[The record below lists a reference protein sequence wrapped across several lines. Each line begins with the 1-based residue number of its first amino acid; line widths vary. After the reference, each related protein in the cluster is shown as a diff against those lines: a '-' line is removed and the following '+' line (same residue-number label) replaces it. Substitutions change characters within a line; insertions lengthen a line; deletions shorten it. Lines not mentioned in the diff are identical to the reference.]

1 MKGGDGMRIGFIGAG
16 KVGCTLGKYFR
27 ENGIPVS
34 GYYNRTSEHAKEAAE
49 FVNAMRPHTVV
60 PTHYAS
66 IVGSLDDA
74 REFVRHLDR
83 GIEVC
88 LKIE

>member
-1 MKGGDGMRIGFIGAG
+1 MLEIGPHMVYIAGDTDRIPEGEAVQCDIAMVPIGGTYTM
-16 KVGCTLGKYFR
+16 
-27 ENGIPVS
+27 N
-34 GYYNRTSEHAKEAAE
+34 AKEAAE
-49 FVNAMRPHTVV
+49 FVNAMRPHTVG

>member
-1 MKGGDGMRIGFIGAG
+1 MVYIAGDTDRIPEGEAVQCDIAMVPIGGTYTM
-16 KVGCTLGKYFR
+16 
-27 ENGIPVS
+27 N
-34 GYYNRTSEHAKEAAE
+34 AKEAAE